1 MTSSSTPA
9 AASSIPMPTRCS
21 WGTISDGNGPG
32 VLQITDTTNTAGSL
46 VQLAGTNTY
55 SGGTIV
61 TNTTLQVTNNASV
74 GTGTVTLD
82 NAVFQPDGLGGN
94 LTFANDFRINN
105 SLNGSA
111 IDANGTTLT
120 IAGNISDGN
129 GAGKLTVLDGSFGS
143 GTVVLLGNNT
153 YTGGTEIC
161 NCATLQL
168 GDATHTASLVGDITN
183 FGAFNVVNA
192 NMSGV

>member
-61 TNTTLQVTNNASV
+61 TNTTLQVTNNSSA

-94 LTFANDFRINN
+94 LTFTNNFRINN
-105 SLNGSA
+105 SVNGSA
-111 IDANGTTLT
+111 LDANGVVLT
-120 IAGNISDGN
+120 IAGNVGDGA
-129 GAGKLTVLDGSFGS
+129 GAGKVTILDSAGGGS
-143 GTVVLLGNNT
+143 VVMLGNNT
-153 YTGGTEIC
+153 YTG
-161 NCATLQL
+161 
-168 GDATHTASLVGDITN
+168 
-183 FGAFNVVNA
+183 
-192 NMSGV
+192 